1 MEIAAEEPQQ
11 ERPATGGPD
20 RMVFETST
28 SASDSPPQRANSF
41 DETADED
48 EDVCRICRTS
58 GDSENPL
65 FYPCACSGSI
75 RYVHQDCLLQWLN
88 HSNARQCEVCNHP
101 FRFSPVYAENAPT
114 RLPFREVLLGTA
126 AKTWHGLHFILR
138 LSFVLS
144 IWLMFIPFI
153 TFWIWQLSFVRSVV
167 EAQKLFLSRISMTHI
182 SPALLFTDCLHGF
195 LMSAFIVFIF
205 LCATS
210 LREFFRHLREI
221 ERPNPEREDDGVNR
235 QNGERAGR
243 RLPVPDGAH
252 LVGGNGE
259 GGGAGQENIGAG
271 QLIRRNAQNVAA
283 ARVEMQAARLEAHVD
298 QIFDGGDDADGIEDV
313 PFDELVGMQGPVFH
327 LIENAITV
335 LASNMIFLG
344 VVVFLPFQ
352 LGRIVLSIAS
362 QLAVTTSDALLT
374 GGMSSATGSD
384 LGLKSVVNASAT
396 TLTKELLQG
405 NMSAGMPYSGSL
417 NATTTGG
424 SVEVLTEALLASLR
438 DSDAATLS
446 IGYMVILLFV
456 LCYLGVIALIRYSRG
471 EPLTVGRIYGIASV
485 AEAAPSLARSLLSGV
500 KYFFTMVKVAFL
512 LLVEIGFFPLLCG
525 WWLDV
530 CTISMLGTTLSQR
543 VGFFWE
549 SPLTSSFLHWLV
561 GIVYM
566 LQISIFVSLLREV
579 LRPGVLYFL
588 RDPADPNYNPFRDLI
603 DDPIHKHARRV
614 LLSVVVYGS
623 LIVLLVFLPVKLA
636 MFLAPSLYPLDT
648 SMSDPFTEIPADML
662 LFHICIPFAIEHFRP
677 RATFKTVLFHWFSV
691 IGWMLGLSDFL
702 LPNPEDG
709 NGQDGVNGQQRI
721 QGRLQDV
728 HNQGVQEQNR
738 HRLAL
743 PVAGIVGRTV
753 HENEGVAFE
762 DNDGD
767 EQDDSEEY
775 KFAIRIVLLLF
786 GAWLTLLCFN
796 SAMVVIPISLGRA
809 MFASIPRLPI
819 THGIK
824 CNDLYAFNMGC
835 YVIWA
840 AAAGVGYLVDY
851 LRAHSFR
858 VLFMQFIKWS
868 TIVLKSCILLSLWI
882 IVIPVFIGLLFDLLV
897 VVPLRVPVDE
907 SPVFLLYQDWAF
919 GLIFLKIWT
928 KLVLLG
934 QMPPITDDSW
944 RIKFEQVK
952 ADGFSRLRGLWVL
965 REILAPILVKLLTAL
980 CVPYVFARGLFPL
993 FGYSLIVNSAVYR
1006 FAWSGCLMLGLL
1018 WYWIRK
1024 LHQWFMDLH
1033 NSIRDDRYLIG
1044 RRLHNFREEK
1054 KIQEG
1059 NNGNP
1064 SQAGRELSTDEPLEA
1079 ASDGNISSENDGDA
1093 LLLKNESSNSNS
1105 SSAGRNAEVEGNL
1118 RHRHP
1123 SITSE

>member
-1 MEIAAEEPQQ
+1 MEIAAEEPRQ

-20 RMVFETST
+20 RIGLETST
-28 SASDSPPQRANSF
+28 SASDSPTQRVNSF
-41 DETADED
+41 DETAEED

-58 GDSENPL
+58 GDSDNPL

-126 AKTWHGLHFILR
+126 AKAWHGLHFILR

-144 IWLMFIPFI
+144 IWLIFIPFI
-153 TFWIWQLSFVRSVV
+153 TFWIWQLSFVRSFG

-195 LMSAFIVFIF
+195 LMSALIVFIF

-252 LVGGNGE
+252 LIGGNGE

-344 VVVFLPFQ
+344 VVIFLPFQ

-362 QLAVTTSDALLT
+362 QLAVTTSDALL
-374 GGMSSATGSD
+374 SSATGSD
-384 LGLKSVVNASAT
+384 LGLKSDFSLKSVANASAT
-396 TLTKELLQG
+396 TLTKELFQG
-405 NMSAGMPYSGSL
+405 NMSTGMLNSNGSS

-456 LCYLGVIALIRYSRG
+456 LCYLGLIALIRYSRG

-677 RATFKTVLFHWFSV
+677 RATFKNVLFHWFSV

-728 HNQGVQEQNR
+728 HHNGVQEQNR
-738 HRLAL
+738 HRLVHPA
-743 PVAGIVGRTV
+743 AGVVGRTV
-753 HENEGVAFE
+753 HENEGAAFE
-762 DNDGD
+762 ENDGD

-835 YVIWA
+835 YAIWA

-882 IVIPVFIGLLFDLLV
+882 VVIPVFIGLLFDLLV

-919 GLIFLKIWT
+919 GLVFLKIWT

-934 QMPPITDDSW
+934 QMAPLTDDSW

-1054 KIQEG
+1054 IQEG
-1059 NNGNP
+1059 SNGNP
-1064 SQAGRELSTDEPLEA
+1064 SQAGGGLPTDEPLEA
-1079 ASDGNISSENDGDA
+1079 ASDGNFASENAEDT
-1093 LLLKNESSNSNS
+1093 LNESSNSNS
-1105 SSAGRNAEVEGNL
+1105 SSLGRHAEVGGNL
-1118 RHRHP
+1118 RQRHP